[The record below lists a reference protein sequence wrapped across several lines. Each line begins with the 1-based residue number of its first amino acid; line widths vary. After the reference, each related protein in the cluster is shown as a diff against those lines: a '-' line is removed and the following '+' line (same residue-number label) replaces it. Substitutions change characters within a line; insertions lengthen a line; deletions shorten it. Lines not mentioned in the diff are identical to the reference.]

1 MLSRAYLRVN
11 ERCGPLLARL
21 GVRGLRLTMRV
32 PGYQFAQDHPQG
44 ESFDDR
50 VPEVSVEVY
59 RVVVSSALALYVK
72 HICSPQVSDQPPDR
86 PLSERHVI
94 GDLSDRT
101 SRMHGDVEQDR
112 PVTGDKVP
120 VVVCM
125 VSGRRHCF
133 SN

>member
-1 MLSRAYLRVN
+1 
-11 ERCGPLLARL
+11 
-21 GVRGLRLTMRV
+21 MRV

-44 ESFDDR
+44 EPFDDR

-59 RVVVSSALALYVK
+59 RVVVSAALALYVK
-72 HICSPQVSDQPPDR
+72 HIRSAQVSDQPPDG
-86 PLSERHVI
+86 PLSQRHVI

-101 SRMHGDVEQDR
+101 PRMHGDVEQDR
-112 PVTGDKVP
+112 PMTGDEVP

-125 VSGRRHCF
+125 VWSRRHCS